1 MDRIVVS
8 KYNQIRY
15 LGSILQKNVE
25 IDNDWNSYNQSKVA
39 KVEKYYKACYAT
51 VKSMI
56 KWK

>member
-25 IDNDWNSYNQSKVA
+25 IDND
-39 KVEKYYKACYAT
+39 EILTIKARWLKWRST
-51 VKSMI
+51 I
-56 KWK
+56 KHVMRP